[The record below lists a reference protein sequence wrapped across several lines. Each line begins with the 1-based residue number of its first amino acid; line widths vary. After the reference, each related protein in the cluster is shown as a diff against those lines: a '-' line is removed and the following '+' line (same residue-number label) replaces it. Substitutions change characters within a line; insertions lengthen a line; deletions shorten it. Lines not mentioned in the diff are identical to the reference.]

1 MCRFIRLQTE
11 AQIWYAVGKTFY
23 DGTYETQLFELNRK
37 SFNTRQNERSLP
49 TYYNELVII
58 FQEIDIRLTT
68 QEATVDDTIG
78 LNKTMTRFHVY
89 IFLAGLDADFNQER
103 SEIMRK
109 DLPLSLE
116 SSYAYI
122 HKDQNQRQ
130 TKEKTKLEPD
140 CMVHIVSRHFPQKEK
155 NSNGKKSKLTCT
167 HCEEGHSKLKCYRII
182 GYPEWWDFS
191 KKLSKKLDQVIVA
204 SSGQTQEEYIPMAA
218 HTSTASSDCHINTKL
233 KITVG

>member
-1 MCRFIRLQTE
+1 M
-11 AQIWYAVGKTFY
+11 
-23 DGTYETQLFELNRK
+23 
-37 SFNTRQNERSLP
+37 
-49 TYYNELVII
+49 II

-122 HKDQNQRQ
+122 HKDQN
-130 TKEKTKLEPD
+130 
-140 CMVHIVSRHFPQKEK
+140 
-155 NSNGKKSKLTCT
+155 
-167 HCEEGHSKLKCYRII
+167 
-182 GYPEWWDFS
+182 
-191 KKLSKKLDQVIVA
+191 
-204 SSGQTQEEYIPMAA
+204 
-218 HTSTASSDCHINTKL
+218 
-233 KITVG
+233 